1 CTPKKPQGKET
12 QMQNLSWKQTLGV
25 ATLAAGSV
33 MMSQAA
39 LAQDTTDP
47 QGLYSADELMDADV
61 FLSSKPNEDIGDVED
76 ILLGEDM
83 SVQALVVEAGGV
95 LDMGDK
101 DFVVQKGDFTV
112 ETNNDDNLENI
123 EYRVLLDM
131 DESALKQQPE
141 YDNDWWQQAK
151 TQAAEA
157 WENTKQGASSA
168 WEDTKAATSDLLD
181 DASDAIDN
189 N

>member
-1 CTPKKPQGKET
+1 
-12 QMQNLSWKQTLGV
+12 MQNLSWKQTLGV
-25 ATLAAGSV
+25 ATLAASSV

-39 LAQDTTDP
+39 MAQDDQDSQSR

-61 FLSSKPNEDIGDVED
+61 YLSSQKDDDVGDVED

-101 DFVVQKGDFTV
+101 DFVVEKGDFTV
-112 ETNNDDNLENI
+112 ETQHNDDLDDI
-123 EYRVLLDM
+123 EYRVVVDM
-131 DESALKQQPE
+131 DKDELKQQPE
-141 YDNDWWQQAK
+141 YDNDWWNQARK
-151 TQAAEA
+151 QAADA

-168 WEDTKAATSDLLD
+168 WHDTKSATSNLLD

>member
-1 CTPKKPQGKET
+1 
-12 QMQNLSWKQTLGV
+12 MQNLSWKQTLGV

-33 MMSQAA
+33 MMSQIA
-39 LAQDTTDP
+39 LAQDNTGP

-61 FLSSKPNEDIGDVED
+61 FLSSQPNDDIGDVDD

-83 SVQALVVEAGGV
+83 SIQALVVEAGGV

-112 ETNNDDNLENI
+112 ETNNDDNLDNI

-131 DESALKQQPE
+131 DESTLKQQPE

-151 TQAAEA
+151 TQAADA

>member
-1 CTPKKPQGKET
+1 
-12 QMQNLSWKQTLGV
+12 MQNLSWKQTLGV

-33 MMSQAA
+33 MMSQTA
-39 LAQDTTDP
+39 LAQDDTGP

-61 FLSSKPNEDIGDVED
+61 FLSSQPNDDIGDVDD

-83 SVQALVVEAGGV
+83 SIQALVVEAGGV

-112 ETNNDDNLENI
+112 ETNNDDNLDNI
-123 EYRVLLDM
+123 EYRVVLDM

-151 TQAAEA
+151 TQAANA

>member
-1 CTPKKPQGKET
+1 
-12 QMQNLSWKQTLGV
+12 MQNLSWKQTLGV
-25 ATLAAGSV
+25 TTLAAGSV
-33 MMSQAA
+33 MMSQIA
-39 LAQDTTDP
+39 LAQDNTGP

-61 FLSSKPNEDIGDVED
+61 FLSSQPNDDIGDVDD

-83 SVQALVVEAGGV
+83 SIQALVVEAGGV

-112 ETNNDDNLENI
+112 ETNNDDNLDNI

-131 DESALKQQPE
+131 DESTLKQQPE

-151 TQAAEA
+151 TQAADA

>member
-1 CTPKKPQGKET
+1 
-12 QMQNLSWKQTLGV
+12 MQNLSWKQTLGV
-25 ATLAAGSV
+25 VTLAASSV

-39 LAQDTTDP
+39 MAQDDQDSQSR

-61 FLSSKPNEDIGDVED
+61 YLSGQKDDDVGDVED

-101 DFVVQKGDFTV
+101 DFVVKKGDFTV
-112 ETNNDDNLENI
+112 ETQHNDDLDDI
-123 EYRVLLDM
+123 EYRVVVNM
-131 DESALKQQPE
+131 DKDELKQQPK
-141 YDNDWWQQAK
+141 YDNDWWNQARK
-151 TQAAEA
+151 QAADA

-168 WEDTKAATSDLLD
+168 WHDTKSATSNLLD

>member
-1 CTPKKPQGKET
+1 
-12 QMQNLSWKQTLGV
+12 MQNLSWKQTLGV

-39 LAQDTTDP
+39 LAQDDTGP

-61 FLSSKPNEDIGDVED
+61 FLSSQPNDDIGDVDD

-83 SVQALVVEAGGV
+83 SIQALVVEAGGV

-101 DFVVQKGDFTV
+101 DFVVEKGDFTV
-112 ETNNDDNLENI
+112 ETNNDDNLDNI
-123 EYRVLLDM
+123 EYRVVLDM

-151 TQAAEA
+151 TQAADA

>member
-1 CTPKKPQGKET
+1 
-12 QMQNLSWKQTLGV
+12 MQKLSWKQTLGV
-25 ATLAAGSV
+25 ATLAASSA
-33 MMSQAA
+33 MLSQAA
-39 LAQDTTDP
+39 MAQDNQDP

-61 FLSSKPNEDIGDVED
+61 YLKGSPDEDIGDVDD

-101 DFVVQKGDFTV
+101 DFVVEKGDFTV
-112 ETNNDDNLENI
+112 DTSHDNDLENI
-123 EYRVLLDM
+123 EYRIVLDM
-131 DESALKQQPE
+131 DESELKQQPE
-141 YDNDWWQQAK
+141 YNNDWWKQAK
-151 TQAAEA
+151 TQATDA

-168 WEDTKAATSDLLD
+168 WQGTKNATSNLLQ

>member
-1 CTPKKPQGKET
+1 
-12 QMQNLSWKQTLGV
+12 MQNLSWKQTLGV
-25 ATLAAGSV
+25 VTLAASSV

-39 LAQDTTDP
+39 MAQDDQDLQSR

-61 FLSSKPNEDIGDVED
+61 YLSGQKDDDVGDVED

-101 DFVVQKGDFTV
+101 DFVVEKGDFTV
-112 ETNNDDNLENI
+112 ETQHNDDLDDI
-123 EYRVLLDM
+123 EYRVVVDM
-131 DESALKQQPE
+131 DKDELKQQPE
-141 YDNDWWQQAK
+141 YDNDWWNQARK
-151 TQAAEA
+151 QAADA

-168 WEDTKAATSDLLD
+168 WHDTKSATSNLLD

>member
-1 CTPKKPQGKET
+1 
-12 QMQNLSWKQTLGV
+12 MQNLSWKQTLGV

-61 FLSSKPNEDIGDVED
+61 FLSSQPNDDIGDVDD

-83 SVQALVVEAGGV
+83 SIQALVVEAGGV

-151 TQAAEA
+151 TQAADA

>member
-1 CTPKKPQGKET
+1 
-12 QMQNLSWKQTLGV
+12 MQNLSWKQTLGV
-25 ATLAAGSV
+25 ATLAAGSM

-39 LAQDTTDP
+39 TAQETQDP

-61 FLSSKPNEDIGDVED
+61 FLSSKPDEDVGDVED

-101 DFVVQKGDFTV
+101 NFVVQKGDFTV
-112 ETNNDDNLENI
+112 ETNHDESLDDI
-123 EYRVLLDM
+123 EYRVVLDM

-141 YDNDWWQQAK
+141 YTNDWWRNAK

-168 WEDTKAATSDLLD
+168 WEDTKAATSDLLN

>member
-1 CTPKKPQGKET
+1 MKK
-12 QMQNLSWKQTLGV
+12 LSWKQTLGV
-25 ATLAAGSV
+25 ATLAAGSA
-33 MMSQAA
+33 MLSQAA
-39 LAQDTTDP
+39 LAQDTQDP

-61 FLSSKPNEDIGDVED
+61 FLTSKPDEDVGDVED

-83 SVQALVVEAGGV
+83 SVQALVIEAGGV

-112 ETNNDDNLENI
+112 ETRHDDNLDDM
-123 EYRVLLDM
+123 EYRVVLDM
-131 DESALKQQPE
+131 DGSALKQQPE
-141 YDNDWWQQAK
+141 YTNDWWQNAK
-151 TQAAEA
+151 TQAASA

-168 WEDTKAATSDLLD
+168 WKDTKSATSDLLD

>member
-1 CTPKKPQGKET
+1 
-12 QMQNLSWKQTLGV
+12 MQNLSWKQTLGV

-33 MMSQAA
+33 MMSQIA
-39 LAQDTTDP
+39 LAQDNTGP

-112 ETNNDDNLENI
+112 ETNNDDNLDNI

-131 DESALKQQPE
+131 DESTLKQQPE

>member
-1 CTPKKPQGKET
+1 
-12 QMQNLSWKQTLGV
+12 MQNLSWKQTLGV
-25 ATLAAGSV
+25 VTLAASSV

-39 LAQDTTDP
+39 MAQDDQDSQSR

-61 FLSSKPNEDIGDVED
+61 YLSGQKDDDVGDVED

-101 DFVVQKGDFTV
+101 DFVVKKGDFTV
-112 ETNNDDNLENI
+112 ETQHNDDLDDI
-123 EYRVLLDM
+123 EYRVVVDM
-131 DESALKQQPE
+131 DKDELKQQPE
-141 YDNDWWQQAK
+141 YDNDWWNQARK
-151 TQAAEA
+151 QAADA

-168 WEDTKAATSDLLD
+168 WHDTKSATSNLLD